1 MKREQLRELGLND
14 EQIDAIMSANGNDIN
29 ELKKQNEALTS
40 QVATMTSERDNI
52 IKEYDEF
59 KKSKMT
65 DEELAKAKA
74 EEERVANEA
83 LINSA
88 KEAEAKYNRLC
99 LETRAR
105 GVLVTG
111 GIKDEDLEKFVST
124 VIGADEEETV
134 SRAQNLVDYVN
145 SQREIAKNQ
154 AIQEVLN
161 KTPNPQPSN
170 QPENKE
176 KFEVGVVW

>member
-1 MKREQLRELGLND
+1 MKREQLRELGLTD
-14 EQIDAIMSANGNDIN
+14 EQIDVIMSANGNDIN
-29 ELKKQNEALTS
+29 ELKKQNETLNAQIKAMIT
-40 QVATMTSERDNI
+40 EKDDI

-74 EEERVANEA
+74 EEERIANEA
-83 LINSA
+83 ILTSA
-88 KEAEAKYNRLC
+88 KEAEAKYTRLC
-99 LETRAR
+99 LEAKAR

-111 GIKDEDLEKFVST
+111 GIKDDDLDKFVST
-124 VIGADEEETV
+124 VIGADEDETV
-134 SRAQNLVDYVN
+134 TRAKTLVDYVN
-145 SQREIAKNQ
+145 SQKELAKNQ

-170 QPENKE
+170 PEVKKE